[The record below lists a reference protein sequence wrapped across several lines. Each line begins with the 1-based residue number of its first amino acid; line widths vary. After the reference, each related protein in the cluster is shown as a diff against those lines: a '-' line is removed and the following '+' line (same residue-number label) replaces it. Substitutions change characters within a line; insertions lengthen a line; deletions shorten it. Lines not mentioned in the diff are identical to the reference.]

1 MTETKLEVVTVTS
14 LDGTEIACHRSGIGP
29 PLVLVH
35 GTSSTGAR
43 WTPLLPALTSRFAVY
58 AMDRRGRGASG
69 DTEPYAIEREYED
82 VAAVVDRIDEPVNL
96 LGHSYGALCC
106 LEAALRMS
114 NVRKLVLY
122 EPPFPTGPALY
133 EPGSRER
140 LEELLAA
147 GDREGV
153 IVTFMREIVRMPEE
167 EVDLIRASA
176 GWEARLA
183 AAHTVPREFADGDY
197 VFDPERFRDLRV
209 PTMLLMGGESPEF
222 LRRPTQLLQRT
233 LPDARLV
240 VLEGQQH
247 IAMNTAPDLFLREL
261 IGYLDEPESSSY
273 AMFPGA
279 NSPADTAP
287 G

>member
-1 MTETKLEVVTVTS
+1 MGIRAASDMTEMELEVVMVTS
-14 LDGTEIACHRSGIGP
+14 LDGTEIACHRSGTGP

-43 WTPLLPALTSRFAVY
+43 WTPLLPALTRRFTVY

-69 DTEPYAIEREYED
+69 DTEPFAIEREYED
-82 VAAVVDRIDEPVNL
+82 VAAVVDGIEEPVNL

-106 LEAALRMS
+106 LEAAVRTSNLR
-114 NVRKLVLY
+114 RLVLY
-122 EPPFPTGPALY
+122 EPAFRSDVPMY

-153 IVTFMREIVRMPEE
+153 IIAFMREVVGVSEE
-167 EVDLIRASA
+167 EVELIRASA
-176 GWEARLA
+176 GWEERLA
-183 AAHTVPREFADGDY
+183 AAHTIPREFADGDY
-197 VFDPERFRDLRV
+197 GFRPERFRELRV

-222 LRRPTQLLQRT
+222 LRRPTQLVQRA

-247 IAMNTAPDLFLREL
+247 IAMVTAPDLFLREV
-261 IGYLDEPESSSY
+261 IGFLDEPEPSS
-273 AMFPGA
+273 
-279 NSPADTAP
+279 
-287 G
+287 

>member
-1 MTETKLEVVTVTS
+1 MGIRAGSDITETELEVVTATS
-14 LDGTEIACHRSGIGP
+14 HDGTEIACHRSGIGP

-43 WTPLLPALTSRFAVY
+43 WTPLLPALTSRFTVY

-82 VAAVVDRIDEPVNL
+82 VAAVVDGIDEPVNL

-106 LEAALRMS
+106 LEATLMTS
-114 NVRKLVLY
+114 NVRRLVLY

-153 IVTFMREIVRMPEE
+153 LVTFMREIVRMPEE

-183 AAHTVPREFADGDY
+183 GAHTVPREFADGDY

-222 LRRPTQLLQRT
+222 LRRPTQLLERT
-233 LPDARLV
+233 LPGARLV

-247 IAMNTAPDLFLREL
+247 MAMNAAPDLFLREL
-261 IGYLDEPESSSY
+261 IGFLDEPESSS
-273 AMFPGA
+273 
-279 NSPADTAP
+279 
-287 G
+287 